1 MAGNKVSIDK
11 ELLTV
16 ENSDMLKDARTPAA
30 KDLLKISPFFVR
42 SEINLQGLARNP
54 ALDKKITAAVQKRA
68 DGYEK
73 ELVGQ
78 LKKLVDEL
86 IELRKKDEKSSDD
99 KLGDSAETK
108 VRKVSDALDDALV
121 EFGHDMRKALKNI
134 VKLTSSMK
142 SISRGQFRGLK
153 LMHEFSGGSNR
164 ELAEAYGETAQD
176 LASVAKKLI
185 VAAVDEKKLR
195 AAASQGLEQA
205 LKETRQW
212 EKDAQ
217 DSSGSGDRQN
227 KLVLKTARNLQSLL
241 DELNAHLDTFHKL
254 LTSTAN
260 GANKRL
266 TQFKKD
272 APDKEKKAL
281 QTVIKELQLLIK
293 EAAARQEASG
303 QLATNYR
310 RLSAAATA
318 PALADWRKRLEHD
331 LRAVAAWKDLPV
343 RHLNKVISELNQLAK
358 KLA

>member
-11 ELLTV
+11 DLLTV
-16 ENSDMLKDARTPAA
+16 ENSDMLKDSRTPAA

-42 SEINLQGLARNP
+42 SEINLRGLSRNP
-54 ALDKKITAAVQKRA
+54 ALDKKIIAAVQKRA
-68 DGYEK
+68 EGYEK

-108 VRKVSDALDDALV
+108 VRKVSEDLEEALG
-121 EFGHDMRKALKNI
+121 EFGHDVRKALKNL
-134 VKLTSSMK
+134 VKLTPGVK
-142 SISRGQFRGLK
+142 SFSQGQFRGLK
-153 LMHEFSGGSNR
+153 LVHEFSGGSNR
-164 ELAEAYGETAQD
+164 KLAEAYGETAQD
-176 LASVAKKLI
+176 LATVSKKLI

-212 EKDAQ
+212 VKDAQ
-217 DSSGSGDRQN
+217 DSSGGGDRQN
-227 KLVLKTARNLQSLL
+227 RLLLNTARNLQSLL
-241 DELNAHLDTFHKL
+241 TELNAHLDTFHKL
-254 LTSTAN
+254 LTSTTN

-272 APDKEKKAL
+272 APDKERKAL
-281 QTVIKELQLLIK
+281 QLVIKELQLLIK
-293 EAAARQEASG
+293 EVAARQETSG

-310 RLSAAATA
+310 RLSAATTA
-318 PALADWRKRLEHD
+318 PPVADWRKRLETD
-331 LRAVAAWKDLPV
+331 LRVVAAWKDLPV